1 MSPAVAQSGDT
12 AAARSSASVIS
23 DARGHQRRRLIR
35 WVLVAV
41 CVGAVAGLVVSRTQT
56 APGGSPTASSAKRVS
71 PAAVLAQSPDMG
83 IACHL
88 GACDWVGL
96 AVWLRQPAVAVSATI
111 AGRPMRLVITNAY
124 PRSGARATFVGYL
137 RPYRLVTKAPL
148 SVGSGPTGW
157 ATGLGQGPTPAVQ
170 LNIRYRNGSTLTT
183 SLDVPLQP
191 GWG

>member
-1 MSPAVAQSGDT
+1 MLAPVGQSGDM
-12 AAARSSASVIS
+12 AAATSSASVIS

-35 WVLVAV
+35 WALLAL
-41 CVGAVAGLVVSRTQT
+41 CVGAGAGLIVSRTQT
-56 APGGSPTASSAKRVS
+56 APGGSPTLSSAKRVS
-71 PAAVLAQSPDMG
+71 PDAVLAQAPDMG
-83 IACHL
+83 VACRL
-88 GACDWVGL
+88 GVCDWVGL

-111 AGRPMRLVITNAY
+111 AGRPMRLVITDAY

-137 RPYRLVTKAPL
+137 RPYGLVTKAHL

-157 ATGLGQGPTPAVQ
+157 ATGLGQEPTPAVQ

-183 SLDVPLQP
+183 RLDVPLQS